1 MNLFDQRDSLVIADQ
16 PVLDDVLQFDVQQVG
31 FCLLHLRG
39 AGLQFERTEQSFV
52 VFTLDGPVRQ
62 RGRADLFGGL
72 QVLLGESVAAVYGLL
87 DRTLQRTQ
95 RFRVVLFGDAK
106 IVQVP
111 VDVGTPRQT
120 VENGDAQRRRNV
132 SASFVSEL
140 VAERRRSGLFIAI
153 INWYGTRP
161 TG

>member
-39 AGLQFERTEQSFV
+39 AGLQFERTEQPFV

-87 DRTLQRTQ
+87 DRTC
-95 RFRVVLFGDAK
+95 
-106 IVQVP
+106 
-111 VDVGTPRQT
+111 
-120 VENGDAQRRRNV
+120 
-132 SASFVSEL
+132 L
-140 VAERRRSGLFIAI
+140 VR
-153 INWYGTRP
+153 
-161 TG
+161 